1 MNAHEAITEFG
12 PIETLYREF
21 LRREDILRA
30 LEAPEEVLPAVS
42 NWADEALNEAAALH
56 PTTCREWA
64 ALVLAITE
72 PNGTSIDWDIL
83 EQATE
88 YARKTIGVEV
98 QLFGKVGADS
108 VV

>member
-1 MNAHEAITEFG
+1 MNAHEASPEFG

-21 LRREDILRA
+21 LRREAEIHSVPM
-30 LEAPEEVLPAVS
+30 PEDMLPAVS
-42 NWADEALNEAAALH
+42 DWADEALDEAAALH

-72 PNGTSIDWDIL
+72 PNGTSIDWEIL
-83 EQATE
+83 DQATD

-98 QLFGKVGADS
+98 QLFGNGKPDS
-108 VV
+108 GN